1 MKLESVI
8 DAPKSELCPDIWEH
22 VEDSYRLIPSVREQL
37 LILAQKLC
45 DLAKL
50 NFKTMDVHITGSITS
65 NQYTESADI
74 DMHFQ
79 FIKGH
84 NIREFSEI
92 TQSRFK
98 EAVNE
103 LKNQGENL
111 YIGTHPIEVYY
122 QPNKF
127 QDYMSIG
134 CYDLKNDKW
143 LVGPELKDLSYN
155 PYSDLYKEIQKKSH
169 KIIED
174 VRNVIFDVYEKAVVF
189 TKVHKFNP
197 TNELTQD
204 EKDIAQHAFS
214 DLRTSLT
221 HAKKLY
227 EQARNTRKIQSSPT
241 SIEQALKFR
250 NDKNWKIADASFK
263 LMDKFG
269 YLAILKKYSEL
280 VESIDTGDGDLS
292 FEVAKTI
299 LDTVKEYI
307 NNPNKLAEKEYVK
320 SYISECIK
328 AELKTNT
335 KLISERW
342 ESKYDDMPYNQ
353 WGEKWQSLKPCEWLY
368 GIVDSATKD
377 CQIDL
382 YEDGPKLEKLSID
395 SVHLLSNGN
404 LIVTIFGGA
413 NGGGM
418 QGGCN
423 LKYYLCLIR
432 KLLEKL
438 VGCCKPFADA
448 WLIDWD
454 NDCCDDVWTLRF
466 VLEPNTE
473 TKNKLAD
480 CNYDILKVKNV
491 DQVSESKINFDPQE
505 YIEEFK
511 DYFGY
516 KDGYEPDVNY
526 SKIMDSLAHEIA
538 LEMPTDTAAL
548 EVEGDVV
555 MLLVMSGKDEAM
567 KVGKALGDCMMKNEK
582 NSDKKLIKL
591 MRDAYMQFLHL
602 PSKEMNE
609 SKKTLATLA
618 TIVSLLAIPN
628 ILPATTLTA
637 ELKKQPIQTLNVNSP
652 EIKQII
658 ANTTKGDSISGLNF
672 TNAINALTRTIYAE
686 ARGEGKKGQHAVASV
701 IWNRAGGNHAK
712 LIQVISKPS
721 QFSCWNETPRS
732 FWNDAGF
739 SFVIPSETFKNKS
752 QKEIWDYCQYLAI
765 SLVNEEFTSSIG
777 NFNSYLNKKTAKQ
790 SAVDSWGKECNL
802 KIGNHWFG
810 YLPENDGFKKQK
822 SKTQN
827 SSGQYIVKSGDTLD
841 KIAKKHNTTVKKIM
855 QNNNIK
861 NPNMI
866 KVGQKIKV

>member
-1 MKLESVI
+1 MSNFTINEYINESVI
-8 DAPKSELCPDIWEH
+8 DIPKSELCPDIWEKIND
-22 VEDSYRLIPSVREQL
+22 EYRLKPDVRQY
-37 LILAQKLC
+37 LI
-45 DLAKL
+45 DLAITICDYAKL
-50 NFKTMDVHITGSITS
+50 SEKHLEFHITGSITS
-65 NQYTESADI
+65 NQYTDNADI
-74 DMHFQ
+74 DLHFQ
-79 FIKGH
+79 FVPNY

-92 TQSRFK
+92 TQSRFR
-98 EAVNE
+98 EAVSK
-103 LKNQGENL
+103 LKSSGVEFN
-111 YIGTHPIEVYY
+111 IGSHPIEVYF

-127 QDYMSIG
+127 QDYMSVG

-143 LVGPELKDLSYN
+143 LVGPEFKDLSYN
-155 PYSDLYKEIQKKSH
+155 PYSDLYKEIQSSAQ
-169 KIIED
+169 KIIND
-174 VRNVIFDVYEKAVVF
+174 VRNTVFNVYEYAIVF
-189 TKVHKFNP
+189 EKSIKQSQDDVTNQIKEKFVKSI
-197 TNELTQD
+197 ED
-204 EKDIAQHAFS
+204 AC
-214 DLRTSLT
+214 R
-221 HAKKLY
+221 LY
-227 EQARNTRKIQSSPT
+227 EHARESRSAYSQPT
-241 SIEQALKFR
+241 SVEQALKFR
-250 NDKNWKIADASFK
+250 NSRRWKVADAAFK

-269 YLAILKKYSEL
+269 YLAILKKYKEFLETYKNDPNSL
-280 VESIDTGDGDLS
+280 LDLS
-292 FEVAKTI
+292 KQIQDIVKQNISNKDKLLDSEYMNEETI
-299 LDTVKEYI
+299 FNCLLKNNRLI
-307 NNPNKLAEKEYVK
+307 N
-320 SYISECIK
+320 
-328 AELKTNT
+328 
-335 KLISERW
+335 
-342 ESKYDDMPYNQ
+342 ESWKPEFDDKPVNQ

-382 YEDGPKLEKLSID
+382 YEDGPKLERLSID
-395 SVHLLSNGN
+395 SIHLLSNGN

-418 QGGCN
+418 EGGCN

-438 VGCCKPFADA
+438 VGCCKPFVDA

-466 VLEPNTE
+466 VLEPSAE
-473 TKNKLAD
+473 TKNKLVD
-480 CNYDILKVKNV
+480 KNYDVLKVKNV

-526 SKIMDSLAHEIA
+526 SEIMDSLAHEIA
-538 LEMPTDTAAL
+538 LEMPTDTAAR
-548 EVEGDVV
+548 EIEGDAV

-567 KVGKALGDCMMKNEK
+567 KVGKALGDYMMKNEK

-618 TIVSLLAIPN
+618 AIVSLLAIPN
-628 ILPATTLTA
+628 ILPATTLAA

-686 ARGEGKKGQHAVASV
+686 ARGEGQKGQHAVASV

-827 SSGQYIVKSGDTLD
+827 SSSQYIVKSGDTLG

-861 NPNMI
+861 NPNTI